1 MHAHGH
7 PHDSPRHAAPE
18 PRRLRRLAWLV
29 LAPVAAAVAVAMVL
43 LWPAGGL
50 PERTATSA
58 DEELSGRVA
67 AVRAVEC
74 AGGPATGDGAAAADE
89 RCGEVD
95 VDLPASGSDS
105 GGRVTVPLPTG
116 VGTPQ
121 VGVGD
126 DVVLTRGTT
135 PDGVVYAIV
144 DQQRGTG
151 MWVLVAAF
159 VLALVAFGRW
169 RGVSSLVGLAV
180 TFGVLGAFVVPAV
193 LAGESPLLVAIV
205 GSTAVIVVVL
215 PLTHGLSLTTV
226 VAVVG
231 TLLSFLV
238 TGLVGALSVSAL
250 HLSGVTDDIAMSVGS
265 RFEVDMAGLLLAG
278 IVIGA
283 VGVLDDVTVTQ
294 ASTVAEL
301 ARADP
306 HATARQL
313 FAGGQRVGRAHVASV
328 VNTIVLAYA
337 GSSLPLIVLTL
348 ADTASLGGVV
358 TDQFVA
364 QEVVRSIVGT
374 LGLVAAVPITTALA
388 AVLLA
393 GRGTRTRT
401 S

>member
-1 MHAHGH
+1 M
-7 PHDSPRHAAPE
+7 
-18 PRRLRRLAWLV
+18 RRVAWLV
-29 LAPVAAAVAVAMVL
+29 LAPLVAAVALAMAL

-50 PERTATSA
+50 PERSGATA
-58 DEELSGRVA
+58 DEELQGRVT
-67 AVRAVEC
+67 AVQSVEC
-74 AGGPATGDGAAAADE
+74 AGGPATGEGAAAADE
-89 RCGEVD
+89 DCREASL
-95 VDLPASGSDS
+95 DLEGGAS
-105 GGRVTVPLPTG
+105 VTVPVPTG
-116 VGTPQ
+116 AGAPEVAT
-121 VGVGD
+121 GD
-126 DVVLTRGTT
+126 DVVVTRGTT

-151 MWVLVAAF
+151 MWVLVGAF

-180 TFGVLGAFVVPAV
+180 TFGVLGGFVVPAV

-205 GSTAVIVVVL
+205 GSAAVIVVVL
-215 PLTHGLSLTTV
+215 PLTHGISLTTV

-250 HLSGVTDDIAMSVGS
+250 HLSGITDDVAMSVAT
-265 RFEVDMAGLLLAG
+265 RFDVQMSGLLLAG

-306 HATARQL
+306 GYTARQL

-348 ADTASLGGVV
+348 VDTASLGGVV

-388 AVLLA
+388 AVLLRGPVSRAEAPAA
-393 GRGTRTRT
+393 G
-401 S
+401 SA

>member
-1 MHAHGH
+1 MHSHA
-7 PHDSPRHAAPE
+7 SPRHAAPE
-18 PRRLRRLAWLV
+18 PRRRRRVAWLV
-29 LAPVAAAVAVAMVL
+29 LAPLAATVALAMTL
-43 LWPAGGL
+43 LWPTGGL
-50 PERTATSA
+50 PEQGATSA
-58 DEELSGRVA
+58 DEELQGRVT
-67 AVRAVEC
+67 AVQSVAC
-74 AGGPATGDGAAAADE
+74 AGGPATGEGAATADE
-89 RCGEVD
+89 DCRE
-95 VDLPASGSDS
+95 ASVELE
-105 GGRVTVPLPTG
+105 GGGAGVTVPVPTG
-116 VGTPQ
+116 AGAPEVEA
-121 VGVGD
+121 GD
-126 DVVLTRGTT
+126 DVVVTRGAT

-151 MWVLVAAF
+151 MWVLVGAF

-180 TFGVLGAFVVPAV
+180 TFGVLGGFVVPAV
-193 LAGESPLLVAIV
+193 LAGESPLLVAVV
-205 GSTAVIVVVL
+205 GSAAVIVVVL
-215 PLTHGLSLTTV
+215 PLTHGVSLTTV
-226 VAVVG
+226 AAVVG
-231 TLLSFLV
+231 TLLSFVV

-250 HLSGVTDDIAMSVGS
+250 HLSGITDDVAMSVAT
-265 RFEVDMAGLLLAG
+265 RFDVQMSGLLLAG

-306 HATARQL
+306 GATARQL

-374 LGLVAAVPITTALA
+374 LGLIAAVPITTALA
-388 AVLLA
+388 AVLL
-393 GRGTRTRT
+393 RGTVRAEEAPPAG
-401 S
+401 SA